1 MLSRGLFLSLLSILS
16 IPRQLGRI
24 RMASFHLVIVDHF
37 YTRAY
42 MYFLENSVSEHFRS
56 FWEWKVLGISL
67 FMMFLLNRLA
77 KLPSE
82 ETGLLEM
89 EV

>member
-1 MLSRGLFLSLLSILS
+1 
-16 IPRQLGRI
+16 
-24 RMASFHLVIVDHF
+24 
-37 YTRAY
+37 